1 MGGMMWGGFRRR
13 GRYCSGGEIAVRCP
27 RPLKLVGWGCPRSRN
42 RRVGVLCAGL
52 PGGRMGVSVVRRFFE
67 LRQSMRLWYCKALGK
82 VTNKQARGSER
93 MNIKPS
99 MSKRAIRI
107 ATAMA
112 LVAVMAVVAV
122 SLLMGGVGGATAF
135 DAGASDTAA
144 INIPAQYT
152 EQCSNGIAVP
162 DLANNAGLVSDC
174 AALLASKDT
183 LEGTE
188 GYLNWSADVR
198 ISGWRGVTIESDRIS
213 RLELDEH
220 LLNGRIPAELG
231 NLANLTNLDL
241 SDNQLTGAIPVEL
254 ANLANLSSLR
264 LFHNQLTGAIP
275 AELGNIVYLS
285 QLYLGG
291 NRLTGEIP
299 SELGNLSHLW
309 DLGLSDNQLTGAIPV
324 ELGNLPNLYDLYLNN
339 NRLTGNIPAQL
350 GNLANVREVH
360 LHSNQLTGT
369 IPAELGNL
377 PRLMKLHLRGNQL
390 TGCIPRSLRVPLG
403 DQEIQEIGLPIC
415 GTTISAT
422 PTPTATSTQ
431 GATATPTATSV
442 PGTSVTPVATLTPT
456 ATSVASDEVMDR
468 LTALE
473 GEVAELADLKN
484 QVAVLATKVAQ
495 IEGGSGGGAATATP
509 TPTATPSATP
519 TSVAGASG
527 GDGCIERLGG
537 NGSVRGRWAP
547 DCVTANSPD
556 NRIYYARFYTFTLY
570 AASEVTI
577 TLASAD
583 ATPYVFL
590 LEGEGTGGAVRQ
602 EKGVADADSVM
613 MTAVLQAG
621 AYTIEASTYSA
632 ESGGDFRLEMEVAR

>member
-1 MGGMMWGGFRRR
+1 
-13 GRYCSGGEIAVRCP
+13 
-27 RPLKLVGWGCPRSRN
+27 
-42 RRVGVLCAGL
+42 
-52 PGGRMGVSVVRRFFE
+52 
-67 LRQSMRLWYCKALGK
+67 
-82 VTNKQARGSER
+82 

-107 ATAMA
+107 ATAVA

-122 SLLMGGVGGATAF
+122 SLLLTGVGGATAF
-135 DAGASDTAA
+135 DAEGSNTAA
-144 INIPAQYT
+144 RAITIPAQYT
-152 EQCSNGIAVP
+152 EQCSNGIAVHDP
-162 DLANNAGLVSDC
+162 ANNVGLVSDC
-174 AALLASKDT
+174 AALLATKNT

-198 ISGWRGVTIESDRIS
+198 ISGWRGVTIAKNRVSK
-213 RLELDEH
+213 LELSNH
-220 LLNGRIPAELG
+220 LLNGRIPSELG
-231 NLANLTNLDL
+231 NLAKITDLDL
-241 SDNQLTGAIPVEL
+241 SDNQLTGAIPAEL
-254 ANLANLSSLR
+254 GNLANLWSLR
-264 LFHNQLTGAIP
+264 LFHIQLTGAIP
-275 AELGNIVYLS
+275 AELGNLTYLA

-291 NRLTGEIP
+291 NRLTGAIP
-299 SELGNLSHLW
+299 AELGNLANLY
-309 DLGLSDNQLTGAIPV
+309 DLGLDNNRLTGAIPA
-324 ELGNLPNLYDLYLNN
+324 ELGNLAKIREVWLPGNQ
-339 NRLTGNIPAQL
+339 LTGEIPVEL

-377 PRLMKLHLRGNQL
+377 PRLMKLRLRDNRL

-442 PGTSVTPVATLTPT
+442 PGASVTPVATLTPT

-473 GEVAELADLKN
+473 GQVAELADLKN

-495 IEGGSGGGAATATP
+495 IEGGSGASSATPTP

-527 GDGCIERLGG
+527 GDGCVERLGG
-537 NGSVRGRWAP
+537 SGSVRGRWTAG
-547 DCVTANSPD
+547 CLTANSPD

-590 LEGEGTGGAVRQ
+590 LEGEGTGGAVRR
-602 EKGVADADSVM
+602 EKGVADADSVTI
-613 MTAVLQAG
+613 TAVLQAG

-632 ESGGDFRLEMEVAR
+632 ESGGDFTLEMEVGR

>member
-1 MGGMMWGGFRRR
+1 
-13 GRYCSGGEIAVRCP
+13 
-27 RPLKLVGWGCPRSRN
+27 
-42 RRVGVLCAGL
+42 
-52 PGGRMGVSVVRRFFE
+52 
-67 LRQSMRLWYCKALGK
+67 
-82 VTNKQARGSER
+82 

-99 MSKRAIRI
+99 MSKRAIRV
-107 ATAMA
+107 ATGLA
-112 LVAVMAVVAV
+112 LVAVMAVIAA
-122 SLLMGGVGGATAF
+122 SLLLTGVGGATAF
-135 DAGASDTAA
+135 NADGSNTAA
-144 INIPAQYT
+144 HTIAIPAQYT
-152 EQCSNGIAVP
+152 AQCSNGTAVHDP
-162 DLANNAGLVSDC
+162 ANNVGLVSDC
-174 AALLASKDT
+174 AALLAAKNT

-198 ISGWRGVTIESDRIS
+198 ISGWRGVTIAKNRVSK
-213 RLELDEH
+213 LELSNH
-220 LLNGRIPAELG
+220 LLNGRIPLELG
-231 NLANLTNLDL
+231 NLAKITDLDL
-241 SDNQLTGAIPVEL
+241 SDNQLTGAIPAEL
-254 ANLANLSSLR
+254 GNLANLWSLR

-275 AELGNIVYLS
+275 AELGNLTYLA

-291 NRLTGEIP
+291 NRLTGAIP
-299 SELGNLSHLW
+299 AELGNLANLY
-309 DLGLSDNQLTGAIPV
+309 DLGLDNNRLTGAIPA
-324 ELGNLPNLYDLYLNN
+324 ELGNLAKIREVWLPGNQ
-339 NRLTGNIPAQL
+339 LTGEIPVEL

-377 PRLMKLHLRGNQL
+377 PRLMKLRLRGNQL

-422 PTPTATSTQ
+422 STPTATSTPR
-431 GATATPTATSV
+431 ATATPTPTATSV
-442 PGTSVTPVATLTPT
+442 PGASVTPTPTPT
-456 ATSVASDEVMDR
+456 ATPVPYDALLSRLIALEAQLAEVLGR
-468 LTALE
+468 LAALE
-473 GEVAELADLKN
+473 G
-484 QVAVLATKVAQ
+484 
-495 IEGGSGGGAATATP
+495 GSAIAPPTP

-537 NGSVRGRWAP
+537 SGSVRGRWTAG
-547 DCVTANSPD
+547 CLTANSPD

-590 LEGEGTGGAVRQ
+590 LEGEGTGGAVRR
-602 EKGVADADSVM
+602 EKGVADADSV
-613 MTAVLQAG
+613 TISAVLQAG

-632 ESGGDFRLEMEVAR
+632 ETGGDFTLEMEVGR